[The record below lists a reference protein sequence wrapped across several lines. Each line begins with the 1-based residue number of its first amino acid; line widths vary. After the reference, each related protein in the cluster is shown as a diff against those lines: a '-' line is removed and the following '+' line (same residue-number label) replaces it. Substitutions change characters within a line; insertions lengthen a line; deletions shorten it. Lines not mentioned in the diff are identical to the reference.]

1 MSRFFKSAAFPILIV
16 VVLAFFAQRL
26 ISPGTQQQPPSY
38 GDFIQQL
45 SAGQVKTADLKTKDN
60 TIQVKLKNGTSY
72 ETGYPPEAADR
83 LDTRLAAA
91 KQSGGIQDYDV
102 EGTKS
107 NGWLPPPTC
116 VLPFLTFRGCRR

>member
-45 SAGQVKTADLKTKDN
+45 GAGQVKTVDMKTKDN
-60 TIQVKLKNGTSY
+60 TLQVKLGNGTTY
-72 ETGYPPEAADR
+72 ETA
-83 LDTRLAAA
+83 TRRR
-91 KQSGGIQDYDV
+91 
-102 EGTKS
+102 
-107 NGWLPPPTC
+107 PPTASTRDS
-116 VLPFLTFRGCRR
+116 PRRSRAARSRTTTSRARRATAGCRCSPTSSRS